1 MKIRFWGVQ
10 GSTPNP
16 LSSAQFHAKLK
27 GILQHAHQRNLQ
39 TEAEIEAF
47 LAELPFALTHTTGG
61 NTTCFEILSSTG
73 TRVIVDLGTGARK
86 LGWELLRGE
95 AGKGKAVLPILLTH
109 CHWDHIMGFPF
120 FMPRYVA
127 GNHIQIYGGHSYLR
141 EDFERQMHPHSFP
154 VQFEEVE
161 AHVTFEQLF
170 EDEELTLGELKVRCK
185 RLQHPGGSYAYRITE
200 GTKSVVIATDA
211 EYKALDAESLRPF
224 IEFYR
229 NADVLVFDAQY
240 TLKDLFRKIDWGHS
254 SSIIGVDISLM
265 ANVNKLVLTHHD
277 PSYGDEMMTEILDKT
292 EAFKQEMLQQEHWQ
306 SRKDKLE
313 VVMGY
318 EGLEIEV

>member
-27 GILQHAHQRNLQ
+27 SILRHAHQRNLQ
-39 TEAEIEAF
+39 TEAEIETF

-61 NTTCFEILSSTG
+61 NTTCFEILSSQG

-120 FMPRYVA
+120 FMPVYTA
-127 GNHIQIYGGHSYLR
+127 GNHLQFYGGHPYLR
-141 EDFERQMHPHSFP
+141 EALERQMHPQSFP
-154 VQFEEVE
+154 VRFDEVE
-161 AHVTFEQLF
+161 ARVTFEQLF
-170 EDEELTLGELKVRCK
+170 EDEELTLNDLKVRCK
-185 RLQHPGGSYAYRITE
+185 RLQHPGGSYAYRISE
-200 GTKSVVIATDA
+200 GEKSIVIATDA
-211 EYKALDAESLRPF
+211 EYKALDAEALRPY

-240 TLKDLFRKIDWGHS
+240 TLKELFQKIDWGHS

-265 ANVNKLVLTHHD
+265 ANVAKLVLTHHD
-277 PSYGDEMMTEILDKT
+277 PSYSDEMMTEILDKT
-292 EAFKQEMLQQEHWQ
+292 EAFKQEMLQQEQWQ
-306 SRKDKLE
+306 NRRDMLE
-313 VVMGY
+313 VMMGY